1 MELNIKEN
9 DSNKNEYNN
18 NRLNII
24 NFSENS
30 KAMKN
35 ENEEEND
42 EEEEINSDEYISS
55 SMLDVVTNTYISH
68 SVINNSNLKLNTNR
82 LEIKKND
89 KKQKKIINIYSKKEN
104 NQTIIKDDNNLNLLT
119 VNQNKMISIQKF
131 FGRNN
136 NFHTLEKNELI
147 KNKNKN
153 DFKV

>member
-82 LEIKKND
+82 LEIKKNY

-119 VNQNKMISIQKF
+119 VNHNKMIPIQKF

-136 NFHTLEKNELI
+136 NFHKL
-147 KNKNKN
+147 
-153 DFKV
+153 